1 MNYIKSIALAG
12 FILSPL
18 MGPVGGPAIAQP
30 PITANPSADPLFQQ
44 GLQQYGRNQ
53 YEPAIQSFTQAL
65 AQYRNLKDRNGERLA
80 LGNLGLV
87 YESLKNYPKAIDLQ
101 EANLAIAVETQ
112 NWPGQAQALANLAN
126 LYHRLK
132 NDPKAIA
139 LIERN
144 LAITRQLKQQQ
155 GKDYSLEE
163 LGRIY
168 AYFRAYPQVIATQ
181 TQRLLLVRKANDRPS
196 EAKTLEALG
205 AAYSGIADYQN
216 AIASYQNALSINRE
230 VKLLNP
236 NIDRSLANLGD
247 VYQKSGDDVKAI
259 AYYQQVSALQGSKYD
274 LNIRIKVLG
283 KLGHSFATLGNL
295 PEAGTALR
303 SAIAAEETFR
313 SVPSLSDAI
322 RLSSVERQVENH
334 QLLQQV
340 LIRQN
345 RAEAA
350 LEVAE
355 QGRSRAL
362 VELLRTRQSD
372 PSTPKFTDLAK
383 SPNLE
388 NIRRIAKEQNA
399 TLVEYSIVSPDLLYI
414 WVIKPTGEITF
425 RSAKLNP
432 QQPMNRLVSNSRS
445 GIGVRSSIRIQRV
458 ASAVAPQVPLDTS
471 LTQLH
476 QMLIDPIASELPK
489 DPNQLVVFLPQGEL
503 FLLPFSALRDRQGKY
518 LIERHTIAT
527 APSIQTLDLT
537 HKQPARSIGPT
548 LIVGDPTMPQ
558 VQGERLQPLPGARK
572 EAIAIGKIL
581 NTTPL
586 LGDQATKTA
595 VLDQMRTASLVH
607 LATHGLL
614 DIIDGNM
621 PGAIALA
628 PQGQDSGLL
637 TANEIFDLN
646 LSANLVVLSAC
657 DTGRGEIK
665 SDGVIGLSRS
675 LIAAGVPTVV
685 VSLWA
690 VNDSSTSVLMSD
702 FYRNLKANPNKAQ
715 ALRTAM
721 LTTMKQYPNPSDW
734 AAFMLVGESDR

>member
-1 MNYIKSIALAG
+1 MNYIKSIVLAG
-12 FILSPL
+12 FILSP
-18 MGPVGGPAIAQP
+18 MIGPVGSPAIAQP
-30 PITANPSADPLFQQ
+30 PITANPSAEALFQQ

-65 AQYRNLKDRNGERLA
+65 AQYRTLKDRHGERLA

-87 YESLKNYPKAIDLQ
+87 YEALKNYPHAIDLQ
-101 EANLAIAVETQ
+101 EASLAIAIETK
-112 NWPGQAQALANLAN
+112 NRPGEAQALANLAN

-132 NDPKAIA
+132 EDAKAIA

-144 LAITRQLKQQQ
+144 LVITRELKQ
-155 GKDYSLEE
+155 DYSLEE

-181 TQRLLLVRKANDRPS
+181 TQRLRLLRKTNDRPS
-196 EAKTLEALG
+196 EAKTLEVLG
-205 AAYSGIADYQN
+205 AAYSGIADYNN
-216 AIASYQNALSINRE
+216 AIASYQQALLINRE
-230 VKLLNP
+230 TKRLNP

-283 KLGHSFATLGNL
+283 KLGHSFANLGKL
-295 PEAGTALR
+295 PEAETALKT
-303 SAIAAEETFR
+303 AIAAEETFR
-313 SVPSLSDAI
+313 SSRSLSDAI

-362 VELLRTRQSD
+362 VELLTTRQSD
-372 PSTPKFTDLAK
+372 PSTTKFTDLAA

-399 TLVEYSIVSPDLLYI
+399 TLVEYSIVRPDLLYI

-425 RSAKLNP
+425 RATKLDS
-432 QQPMNRLVSNSRS
+432 QQPVHRLVANSRS
-445 GIGVRSSIRIQRV
+445 GIGVRGRIQIQRV
-458 ASAVAPQVPLDTS
+458 GSVSIPQVPIDTG

-476 QMLIDPIASELPK
+476 QMLIDPIASELPT
-489 DPNQLVVFLPQGEL
+489 DPNQLIVFLPQGEL
-503 FLLPFSALRDRQGKY
+503 FLLPFAALRNRQGKY

-537 HKQPARSIGPT
+537 HKQPGSIGPAV
-548 LIVGDPTMPQ
+548 IVGDPTMPQ
-558 VQGERLQPLPGARK
+558 FQGDQLQPLPGARK
-572 EAIAIGKIL
+572 EAIAIGNIL

-607 LATHGLL
+607 FATHGLL
-614 DIIDGNM
+614 DTIDGDM

-637 TANEIFDLN
+637 GANEIFDLN

-657 DTGRGEIK
+657 DTGRGDIK

-675 LIAAGVPTVV
+675 LIAAGVPSVV

-702 FYRNLKANPNKAQ
+702 FYHNLKTNPNKAQ
-715 ALRTAM
+715 ALRKAM
-721 LTTMKQYPNPSDW
+721 LMTMKQYPNPSDW

>member
-1 MNYIKSIALAG
+1 MNYMKSIVLAG
-12 FILSPL
+12 FILGP
-18 MGPVGGPAIAQP
+18 MIGPVGSPAIAQS
-30 PITANPSADPLFQQ
+30 PITANPSAEALFQQ

-87 YESLKNYPKAIDLQ
+87 YEALKNYPHAIDLQ
-101 EANLAIAVETQ
+101 EASLAIAIETK
-112 NWPGQAQALANLAN
+112 NRPGEAQALANLAN

-132 NDPKAIA
+132 EDAKAIA

-144 LAITRQLKQQQ
+144 LVITRELKQH
-155 GKDYSLEE
+155 YSLEE

-168 AYFRAYPQVIATQ
+168 AYFRAYPQVIANQ
-181 TQRLLLVRKANDRPS
+181 TQRLRLLRKTNDRPS

-205 AAYSGIADYQN
+205 AAYSGISDYKN
-216 AIASYQNALSINRE
+216 AIASYQQALLINRE
-230 VKLLNP
+230 TKRLNS

-259 AYYQQVSALQGSKYD
+259 AYYHQVSALQGSKYD

-283 KLGHSFATLGNL
+283 KLGHSFATISKL
-295 PEAGTALR
+295 PEAETALR
-303 SAIAAEETFR
+303 TAIAAEETFR
-313 SVPSLSDAI
+313 SSPSLSDAI

-362 VELLRTRQSD
+362 VELLTTRQSD

-388 NIRRIAKEQNA
+388 SIRRIAKEQNA
-399 TLVEYSIVSPDLLYI
+399 TLVEYSIVSADLLYI

-425 RSAKLNP
+425 RPTKLNP
-432 QQPMNRLVSNSRS
+432 QQPVHRLVANGRS
-445 GIGVRSSIRIQRV
+445 GIGVRARIQIQRV
-458 ASAVAPQVPLDTS
+458 GSVSLPQVPIDTS
-471 LTQLH
+471 LNQLH
-476 QMLIDPIASELPK
+476 QMLIDPIASELPT
-489 DPNQLVVFLPQGEL
+489 DPNQLIVFLPQGEL
-503 FLLPFSALRDRQGKY
+503 FLLPFAALRDRQGKY

-537 HKQPARSIGPT
+537 HKQPVRSPGPAV
-548 LIVGDPTMPQ
+548 IVGDPTMPQ
-558 VQGERLQPLPGARK
+558 FQGDQLQPLPGARK
-572 EAIAIGKIL
+572 EAIAIGKIF

-595 VLDQMRTASLVH
+595 VLNQMRTASLVH

-614 DIIDGNM
+614 DTIDGNM

-637 TANEIFDLN
+637 GANEIFDLN

-657 DTGRGEIK
+657 DTGRGDIK

-675 LIAAGVPTVV
+675 LIAAGVPSVV

-702 FYRNLKANPNKAQ
+702 FYHNLKINPDKAQ
-715 ALRTAM
+715 ALRKAM
-721 LTTMKQYPNPSDW
+721 LMTMKQYPNPTDW
-734 AAFMLVGESDR
+734 AAFTLVGESDR

>member
-1 MNYIKSIALAG
+1 MNYIKSIVLAG

-18 MGPVGGPAIAQP
+18 MGPVGSPAIAQP
-30 PITANPSADPLFQQ
+30 PLAANPSADPLFQQ
-44 GLQQYGRNQ
+44 GLQQSARNQ

-101 EANLAIAVETQ
+101 EASLAIALETK
-112 NWPGQAQALANLAN
+112 NRPGEAQALANLAN

-132 NDPKAIA
+132 DDPKAIA

-144 LAITRQLKQQQ
+144 LVITRELKQQQ

-181 TQRLLLVRKANDRPS
+181 TQRILLVRKANDRLG
-196 EAKTLEALG
+196 EAKTLETLG
-205 AAYSGIADYQN
+205 TAYSGIADYQN

-230 VKLLNP
+230 IKLLNP

-274 LNIRIKVLG
+274 LNTRIKVLG
-283 KLGHSFATLGNL
+283 KLGHSFAKVGNL
-295 PEAGTALR
+295 PEAETALR

-313 SVPSLSDAI
+313 SAPSLSDAI
-322 RLSSVERQVENH
+322 RLSSVDRQVENH

-372 PSTPKFTDLAK
+372 PNTPKFTDLAK

-388 NIRRIAKEQNA
+388 SIRRIAKEQNA

-425 RSAKLNP
+425 RSTKLDP
-432 QQPMNRLVSNSRS
+432 QQPVNRLVSNSRS
-445 GIGVRSSIRIQRV
+445 GIGVRARIQIQRV
-458 ASAVAPQVPLDTS
+458 GKASAPEVPIDTS

-476 QMLIDPIASELPK
+476 QMLIDPIASELPT
-489 DPNQLVVFLPQGEL
+489 DPNQLVIFLPQGEL
-503 FLLPFSALRDRQGKY
+503 FLLPFAALRDRQGKY

-537 HKQPARSIGPT
+537 HKQPARAIGPT

-558 VQGERLQPLPGARK
+558 VQGDQLQPLPGARK

-586 LGDQATKTA
+586 LGDQATKTT

-614 DIIDGNM
+614 DTIDGTM

-702 FYRNLKANPNKAQ
+702 FYRNLEANPNKAQ
-715 ALRTAM
+715 ALRKAM
-721 LTTMKQYPNPSDW
+721 LMTMKQYPNPSDW